1 MTTALTSEDAADLR
15 FAAACVGPTTAIT
28 LIHIAEKIDNMTA
41 IAATTFNTRGPR
53 AGSFNALV
61 QELNPGE
68 CVSKVREVDSTITV
82 ARLPLE
88 MPEIRQQARNAV
100 APAVSRAKAITGGT
114 YTVESGDVVMG
125 NGSMYVVVVVKRVE

>member
-1 MTTALTSEDAADLR
+1 MTTELTSDDAADLR
-15 FAAACVGPTTAIT
+15 FAAGCVGPTTAMT

-41 IAATTFNTRGPR
+41 TAATTFNTRGPR
-53 AGSFNALV
+53 AGSFNSLV

-68 CVSKVREVDSTITV
+68 SVSKVREVDPTMTV
-82 ARLPLE
+82 ARLPFE

-114 YTVESGDVVMG
+114 YTVESGDVAMG

>member
-1 MTTALTSEDAADLR
+1 MTTELTSEDATDLR
-15 FAAACVGPTTAIT
+15 LAARYVDHGTAIT
-28 LIHIAEKIDNMTA
+28 LNNIARKIDNMTA
-41 IAATTFNTRGPR
+41 AANTTFNTRGPR

-68 CVSKVREVDSTITV
+68 SVSKVREVDPTMTV
-82 ARLPLE
+82 ARLPVQ

-114 YTVESGDVVMG
+114 YVVESGDVVTG
-125 NGSMYVVVVVKRVE
+125 AGSMYVVVIVKRID